1 MTQHDAE
8 ESRPT
13 HEAPLTVAVVGGG
26 NGSYTAA
33 ADLALQGHQVR
44 LWPGASPRHGAVLR
58 SGTIRVS
65 GMPPVGEARLQL
77 VSEDVAAVVKGA
89 DVVICTDPAFTQEDR
104 AARVAPHLSDGQIVF
119 LSPGSLGSYVFH
131 RTVRGLGNPAA
142 VTYAEP
148 GTLPYL
154 TRKTGPTDVEISGR
168 GVHLPVGV
176 FPANRTKETVA
187 VLRRLFPGA
196 LPVEDILSVA
206 LLNVGPIIHPV
217 LVLLNTGAIE
227 HFDSWDIHNEGTTPS
242 VKKVILAHDD
252 ERIAVREALGYSSPH
267 YPMRHHYDPQDG
279 EEWMYGRRGHT
290 DLVKSEKWRESLG
303 FQHRYIQEDVHVNL
317 ALFASIGDLAGVE
330 TPIADSLL
338 HLAGAITDQAHITT
352 GRTLTNLGLGTYS
365 RAELQRLLHS
375 GLETTGGARSTAES
389 AGQARSAAKSADGA
403 RAPAGVTRGAA
414 GAADPVGDGKDT
426 HA

>member
-1 MTQHDAE
+1 MTND
-8 ESRPT
+8 T
-13 HEAPLTVAVVGGG
+13 EARRTEMPPLTVAVVGGG

-33 ADLALQGHQVR
+33 GDLALQGHHVR
-44 LWPGASPRHGAVLR
+44 LWPGGRERHGAVLD
-58 SGTIRVS
+58 SGRIRVS
-65 GMPPVGEARLQL
+65 GLPPIGEGRLRL
-77 VSEDVAAVVKGA
+77 VSEDVAAVVSGA

-131 RTVRGLGNPAA
+131 RIVRRAGNRAA

-154 TRKTGPTDVEISGR
+154 TRKTGPIDVEISGR

-176 FPANRTKETVA
+176 FPAERTEETVA
-187 VLRRLFPGA
+187 VVRRLFPGA
-196 LPVEDILSVA
+196 LPVEDALSVA
-206 LLNVGPIIHPV
+206 LLNVGPIIHSV

-227 HFDSWDIHNEGTTPS
+227 HFGSWDIHNEGTTSS

-252 ERIAVREALGYSSPH
+252 ERIAVREALGYAPPH
-267 YPMRHHYDPQDG
+267 YPMRHHYDPKDG

-290 DLVKSEKWRESLG
+290 DLVESEKWREALG
-303 FQHRYIQEDVHVNL
+303 FHHRYIQEDVHVNL

-338 HLAGAITDQAHITT
+338 RLAGAITDQAHISA
-352 GRTLTNLGLGTYS
+352 GRTLTNLGLGGYS
-365 RAELQRLLHS
+365 RAELDLL
-375 GLETTGGARSTAES
+375 LRTGAEPTGRAGAGADRTDAPDTGAES
-389 AGQARSAAKSADGA
+389 PRDVALAG
-403 RAPAGVTRGAA
+403 
-414 GAADPVGDGKDT
+414 GDDT
-426 HA
+426 NA

>member
-1 MTQHDAE
+1 VTAHERDAQ
-8 ESRPT
+8 PT
-13 HEAPLTVAVVGGG
+13 GEKPLTVAVVGGG

-44 LWPGASPRHGAVLR
+44 LWPGARERHGAVLE
-58 SGTIRVS
+58 SGIIRVS
-65 GMPPVGEARLQL
+65 GIPPVGEARLQL
-77 VSEDVAAVVKGA
+77 VSEDVAAVVADA

-131 RTVRGLGNPAA
+131 RTVRGRGNHAE

-168 GVHLPVGV
+168 GVRLPIGV
-176 FPANRTKETVA
+176 FPAERTKETVA
-187 VLRRLFPGA
+187 EVRRLFPGA
-196 LPVEDILSVA
+196 LAVEDVLSVA
-206 LLNVGPIIHPV
+206 LLNVGPIIHSV

-252 ERIAVREALGYSSPH
+252 ERIAVREALGYTAPH
-267 YPMRHHYDPQDG
+267 YPMRHHYDPQGD
-279 EEWMYGRRGHT
+279 EEWMYGRAGRT
-290 DLVKSEKWRESLG
+290 DLIKSEKWRETLG
-303 FQHRYIQEDVHVNL
+303 FRHRYIQEDVHVNL

-338 HLAGAITDQAHITT
+338 HLVGAITEQAHITT
-352 GRTLTNLGLGTYS
+352 GRTLTNVGLGAYS
-365 RAELQRLLHS
+365 KAEFDHLLQ
-375 GLETTGGARSTAES
+375 TGMES
-389 AGQARSAAKSADGA
+389 ARDAEPSAD
-403 RAPAGVTRGAA
+403 AGDHR
-414 GAADPVGDGKDT
+414 DD
-426 HA
+426 